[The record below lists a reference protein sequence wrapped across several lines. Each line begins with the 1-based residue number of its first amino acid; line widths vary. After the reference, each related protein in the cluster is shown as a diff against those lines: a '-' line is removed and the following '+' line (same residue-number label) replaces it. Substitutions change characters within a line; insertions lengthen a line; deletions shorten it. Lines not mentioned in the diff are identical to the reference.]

1 MSYETFWCVVLLS
14 IFTSCAV
21 FERKGRVKTQ
31 TMSKNAQW
39 YYTPKRL
46 KSYLS
51 STSLFHAH
59 FLKNWEKRSVPC
71 AADRSNRFFF
81 SLHDAWNNQ
90 LNNIAGYLYS
100 IRAFFVIYW
109 GQVHHKK
116 YTVLFYKILFEII
129 IKR

>member
-1 MSYETFWCVVLLS
+1 MFTVSALETKTNFKEYSQKMSYETFWCVVLLG

-46 KSYLS
+46 KIYLL

-59 FLKNWEKRSVPC
+59 F
-71 AADRSNRFFF
+71 
-81 SLHDAWNNQ
+81 
-90 LNNIAGYLYS
+90 
-100 IRAFFVIYW
+100 
-109 GQVHHKK
+109 
-116 YTVLFYKILFEII
+116 
-129 IKR
+129 

>member
-1 MSYETFWCVVLLS
+1 MSYETFWCVVLLG

-21 FERKGRVKTQ
+21 FERKGQVKIQ

-39 YYTPKRL
+39 ILHTK
-46 KSYLS
+46 
-51 STSLFHAH
+51 TSKKLFVINFFISCA

-81 SLHDAWNNQ
+81 SLHDVRNNQ

-116 YTVLFYKILFEII
+116 YTVLFYIILFELI